1 MTLTDLFKKFLGS
14 QEKKKYKSSFEKLE
28 KENYPEYKK
37 VSDKELP
44 LSMKLVDTKE
54 FSANDEVKLE
64 GKGEFSELQ
73 LTNITNEVIDLK
85 YIYLKHPF
93 ACDPIDN
100 TCRGISGL
108 INGGRV
114 PLSGV
119 YLVRESGVFQPNE
132 TKTMAVIE
140 DRFRY
145 KLLKY
150 MESPIKYH
158 IEPHK

>member
-1 MTLTDLFKKFLGS
+1 MTLTDLFKGFLTTKN
-14 QEKKKYKSSFEKLE
+14 EKKYKSFEEIE
-28 KENYPEYKK
+28 KDNYPEYKK

-44 LSMKLVDTKE
+44 FSMELVDTKE
-54 FSANDEVKLE
+54 FTLDDEVKLK
-64 GKGEFSELQ
+64 GKGEFTELQ
-73 LTNITNEVIDLK
+73 ITNTTNEVIDLR

-100 TCRGISGL
+100 TCRGIAGL

-132 TKTMAVIE
+132 TKTMTVIE

-150 MESPIKYH
+150 MESPIKYFYQKME
-158 IEPHK
+158 I

>member
-1 MTLTDLFKKFLGS
+1 MTLRDLFKGFLAPKNG
-14 QEKKKYKSSFEKLE
+14 KKYESFEEIE
-28 KENYPEYKK
+28 KNNYPEYKK
-37 VSDKELP
+37 ISDKELP
-44 LSMKLVDTKE
+44 FSMKLVDTRE
-54 FSANDEVKLE
+54 FSVNDEIKLE
-64 GKGEFSELQ
+64 GIGEFSELQ
-73 LTNITNEVIDLK
+73 LTNTTNKVIDLK

-93 ACDPIDN
+93 ACNSIDY

-119 YLVRESGVFQPNE
+119 YYLVRESGVFQPNE

-158 IEPHK
+158 IEPYK